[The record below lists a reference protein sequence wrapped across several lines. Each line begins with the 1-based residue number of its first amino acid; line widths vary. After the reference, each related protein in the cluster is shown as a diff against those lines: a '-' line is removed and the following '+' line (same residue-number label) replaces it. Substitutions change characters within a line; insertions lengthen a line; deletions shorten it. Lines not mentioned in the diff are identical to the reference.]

1 MSGMNEARFTAW
13 SSLLRQHLLQS
24 VFPLTVAW
32 LVGLVLINVISG
44 LLRMNPFPEG
54 VAPHR
59 LFEDGVQ
66 PAAILGILAAI
77 IGLQQWLLRRWPGF
91 LRLPESA
98 PLFATVFRLVVHGAG
113 LFVVVTVGA
122 VLVFYLFYDPATD
135 PQGQFHIWV
144 WAGGFLYAAA
154 LTPTVALFT
163 VWRAARHKHGN
174 RRKRTEVL

>member
-13 SSLLRQHLLQS
+13 SSLLRQRLLQW

-54 VAPHR
+54 GVPHR

-66 PAAILGILAAI
+66 PAAI
-77 IGLQQWLLRRWPGF
+77 IGLQQWLLRRCPGF
-91 LRLPESA
+91 LRVPELA

-122 VLVFYLFYDPATD
+122 VLVFYFFYDPATD

-144 WAGGFLYAAA
+144 W
-154 LTPTVALFT
+154 
-163 VWRAARHKHGN
+163 
-174 RRKRTEVL
+174 